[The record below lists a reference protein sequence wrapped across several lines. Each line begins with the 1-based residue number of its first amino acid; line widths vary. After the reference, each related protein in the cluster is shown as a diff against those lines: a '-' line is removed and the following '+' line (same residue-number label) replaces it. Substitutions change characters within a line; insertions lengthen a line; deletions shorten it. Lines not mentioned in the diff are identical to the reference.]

1 MKIKKDKLYTPKNIA
16 KMKPFSHLG
25 ATYAYQKIL
34 HLIRT
39 KRLKAVN
46 IGFADYP
53 TRFAVRGSD
62 LIEYIESTKG

>member
-1 MKIKKDKLYTPKNIA
+1 MKIKETKLYTPREIA
-16 KMKPFSHLG
+16 KMRPFSDYG
-25 ATYAYQKIL
+25 STYAYQKIL

-62 LIEYIESTKG
+62 LIEYISSMKG